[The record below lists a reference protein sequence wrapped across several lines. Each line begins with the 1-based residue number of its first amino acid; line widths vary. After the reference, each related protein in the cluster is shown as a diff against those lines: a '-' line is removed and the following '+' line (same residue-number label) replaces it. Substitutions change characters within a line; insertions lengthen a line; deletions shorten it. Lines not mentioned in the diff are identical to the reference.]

1 MNNAGSN
8 THKPRAIE
16 PANFRAQ
23 ATGIG
28 QSTRASRMT
37 GAARAA
43 QVVAQGPDASIR
55 LAPAAEGFPPPAA
68 DSLGLPMS
76 AQGPFDLVYQT
87 KINGR

>member
-1 MNNAGSN
+1 MNNSGDR
-8 THKPRAIE
+8 THKARAIE

-28 QSTRASRMT
+28 QSTRASRTT

-43 QVVAQGPDASIR
+43 CVVAQAPAGCIAI
-55 LAPAAEGFPPPAA
+55 APAAEGYPPPPANDA
-68 DSLGLPMS
+68 GLPMS
-76 AQGPFDLVYQT
+76 AQGPFELVYQT

>member
-1 MNNAGSN
+1 MNNAGNS

-37 GAARAA
+37 GASRAA
-43 QVVAQGPDASIR
+43 RVVAEAPAGCIAM
-55 LAPAAEGFPPPAA
+55 APAAEGFPPPPANDAA
-68 DSLGLPMS
+68 LPMS
-76 AQGPFDLVYQT
+76 AQGPFEMVYQT

>member
-1 MNNAGSN
+1 MNNSGDR

-28 QSTRASRMT
+28 QSTRAIRMT

-43 QVVAQGPDASIR
+43 RVVAEAPANQIA
-55 LAPAAEGFPPPAA
+55 LAPAAEGYPPPPAN
-68 DSLGLPMS
+68 LQGLPMS
-76 AQGPFDLVYQT
+76 AQGPFELVYQT
-87 KINGR
+87 KVNGR